1 MKISKL
7 KRLLKSVDDDKEV
20 YVYSDSDHLIANI
33 EPRFVIKYSVR
44 NGNNEAI
51 YDSQNEALANCKA
64 DDVFAKIVCFEIDVP
79 H

>member
-20 YVYSDSDHLIANI
+20 YVYSDDDLIASV
-33 EPRFVIKYSVR
+33 EPRFVIKYRVK
-44 NGNNEAI
+44 NGNGEAI

-64 DDVFAKIVCFEIDVP
+64 DDEFSKIVCFYVDAP
-79 H
+79 K